1 MPRTKEFD
9 PDAVLDRAMEQFW
22 EEGYERTSVQ
32 DLVDATGLS
41 RSSLYETFGSK
52 HDLYVAALDRY
63 RDRETHELI
72 DRLDDG
78 KSPLTCIRQVFEQ
91 AGEACSDE
99 DGRGC
104 FVVNATVERARSDE
118 DISRR
123 TVASL
128 QGMENAFAMAV
139 RRGQN
144 AGEIDESLD
153 PVAGGRFLANAYRG
167 LNVTSRL
174 RPDPAVL
181 SDVID
186 STLSVLTS
194 DGDR

>member
-52 HDLYVAALDRY
+52 HDLYLAALDRY
-63 RDRETHELI
+63 RNRETKELVE
-72 DRLDDG
+72 RLDDG
-78 KSPLTCIRQVFEQ
+78 KSPLTCIREVFER
-91 AGEACSDE
+91 AGRSCLDD

-128 QGMENAFAMAV
+128 QGMENAFSMAV

-144 AGEIDESLD
+144 AGEITDDLD
-153 PVAGGRFLANAYRG
+153 PVAAGRFLANAYRG

-174 RPDPAVL
+174 RPDRAIL
-181 SDVID
+181 ADVID
-186 STLSVLTS
+186 STLSVLEVA
-194 DGDR
+194 

>member
-1 MPRTKEFD
+1 
-9 PDAVLDRAMEQFW
+9 MEQFW

-63 RDRETHELI
+63 RDRETRQLI

-78 KSPLTCIRQVFEQ
+78 KSPLTCIRKVFEQ

-144 AGEIDESLD
+144 AGEIAESLD
-153 PVAGGRFLANAYRG
+153 PVAAGRFLANAYRG

-194 DGDR
+194 GSTH